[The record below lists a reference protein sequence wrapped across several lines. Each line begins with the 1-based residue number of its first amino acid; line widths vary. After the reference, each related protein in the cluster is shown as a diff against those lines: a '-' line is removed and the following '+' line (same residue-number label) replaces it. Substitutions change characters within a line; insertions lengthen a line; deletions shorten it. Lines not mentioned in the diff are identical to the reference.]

1 MADIRATNIFID
13 IPIYDVAST
22 SLRKLLLGRVGGSF
36 AAAGSHVI
44 VNALKDISFEA
55 HDGDRIGLIGSNGSG
70 KTTLLRVLSG
80 VYPPTRGA
88 IEVHGRV
95 SPMLNASL
103 GMSMDATGHENI
115 RMCGVLWGLTREEIE
130 SSVDDVASFTE
141 LGEYLKMPVR
151 TYSSGMQLRLAFAIA
166 TLRQPDILLLDE
178 VIGVGDATFF
188 QKAYARLQALV
199 ERSRILFVASHTNR
213 ILEGLCSKV
222 LWLHQ
227 GELVAFGGVARC
239 SRPTRQTSPKWR
251 ERSFRARKRT
261 RRPPSKTSYRRR
273 PVPSPRHG
281 TGGIY

>member
-1 MADIRATNIFID
+1 
-13 IPIYDVAST
+13 
-22 SLRKLLLGRVGGSF
+22 
-36 AAAGSHVI
+36 
-44 VNALKDISFEA
+44 
-55 HDGDRIGLIGSNGSG
+55 
-70 KTTLLRVLSG
+70 
-80 VYPPTRGA
+80 
-88 IEVHGRV
+88 
-95 SPMLNASL
+95 
-103 GMSMDATGHENI
+103 MDATGHENI

-227 GELVAFGGVARC
+227 GELVAFGGVGEVLASYKADKPEVAREKFQ
-239 SRPTRQTSPKWR
+239 SQKAHAPATK
-251 ERSFRARKRT
+251 
-261 RRPPSKTSYRRR
+261 
-273 PVPSPRHG
+273 
-281 TGGIY
+281 